1 MIIQNIGSTGL
12 AATPD
17 TGAAKVASPA
27 PTPTPAPAPEKSA
40 TSQQLHAAVDTMN
53 HAMAQSNQSLQFS
66 VDTETKRPV
75 VTVVDSQTGDV
86 IMQFPSKA
94 ILAIAHSIDQYQSGM
109 LLNHKA

>member
-1 MIIQNIGSTGL
+1 MIIQNIGSTAQ

-17 TGAAKVASPA
+17 VSAAKAVSTSTTQPSSTPDKL
-27 PTPTPAPAPEKSA
+27 PTT
-40 TSQQLHAAVDTMN
+40 QQLRAAVDTMN
-53 HAMAQSNQSLQFS
+53 HAMEQSNQNLQFS

-75 VTVVDSQTGDV
+75 VTVLDSQTGDV

>member
-1 MIIQNIGSTGL
+1 MIIQNIGSTAV

-17 TGAAKVASPA
+17 VSAAKAVSPTPVA
-27 PTPTPAPAPEKSA
+27 PTPAPEQPPTA
-40 TSQQLHAAVDTMN
+40 QQLRTAVDTMN
-53 HAMAQSNQSLQFS
+53 HAMAQSNQSLAFS
-66 VDTETKRPV
+66 LDTETKRPV

>member
-17 TGAAKVASPA
+17 VSAARVA
-27 PTPTPAPAPEKSA
+27 TSA
-40 TSQQLHAAVDTMN
+40 TAISTTPPPPTAQQLHAAVDTIN
-53 HAMAQSNQSLQFS
+53 HAMEHANQNLQFS

-86 IMQFPSKA
+86 IMQFPSKVV
-94 ILAIAHSIDQYQSGM
+94 LAVAHSIDQYQRGL
-109 LLNHKA
+109 LLNQKA